1 MKLLVANV
9 DDTNKLWHQWLGHIN
24 FGTLQHMSCLR
35 MADELLHIKLHSGVC
50 EECILEGNH
59 QEFFLKERHVSQ
71 SLAIIHSDICGPMT
85 IKSLGGAK

>member
-35 MADELLHIKLHSGVC
+35 MAYDILHIKLRTSVYEKCMLGEHHHEVFS
-50 EECILEGNH
+50 
-59 QEFFLKERHVSQ
+59 K
-71 SLAIIHSDICGPMT
+71 D
-85 IKSLGGAK
+85 LGGKSMNLLSQFIMTCSRL